1 MLSNIQ
7 KTNQTKANFYA
18 LGTVLLWS
26 TVSTAFKLALAKASA
41 LLILSYA
48 MLIASGILLFY
59 IFINK
64 ELALLFKLSKKQFF
78 SCFLLCSILFIYY
91 QSLFIGY
98 AGLPV
103 QIAQPVNYS
112 WTLMLALIS
121 SFIFKQKLS
130 GKEIFWILFAY
141 AGVLIISLG
150 NSSTIMQA
158 NSLSLFCILIST
170 ILYAV
175 YWIYNTAVKLPANI
189 KLFLGFLGASLLG
202 FITLFFRNEPF
213 VLPQDAIPPTC
224 YIGLIELSIPFILWD
239 RALQYTKSISKIATI
254 PLISPFFALLWA
266 NSILNEHINPLSI
279 IGLLFIVGGIFMQ
292 QKNQKQ
298 P

>member
-7 KTNQTKANFYA
+7 KPNQTKANFYA

-150 NSSTIMQA
+150 NASTIMQA

-175 YWIYNTAVKLPANI
+175 YWSYNTAV
-189 KLFLGFLGASLLG
+189 
-202 FITLFFRNEPF
+202 
-213 VLPQDAIPPTC
+213 
-224 YIGLIELSIPFILWD
+224 
-239 RALQYTKSISKIATI
+239 
-254 PLISPFFALLWA
+254 
-266 NSILNEHINPLSI
+266 
-279 IGLLFIVGGIFMQ
+279 
-292 QKNQKQ
+292 
-298 P
+298 

>member
-1 MLSNIQ
+1 M
-7 KTNQTKANFYA
+7 
-18 LGTVLLWS
+18 
-26 TVSTAFKLALAKASA
+26 
-41 LLILSYA
+41 
-48 MLIASGILLFY
+48 
-59 IFINK
+59 
-64 ELALLFKLSKKQFF
+64 
-78 SCFLLCSILFIYY
+78 
-91 QSLFIGY
+91 
-98 AGLPV
+98 

-141 AGVLIISLG
+141 TGVLIISLG

-158 NSLSLFCILIST
+158 NSLSLFYILIST

-213 VLPQDAIPPTC
+213 VLPQDAIPPH
-224 YIGLIELSIPFILWD
+224 LLHRSD
-239 RALQYTKSISKIATI
+239 RTFHSFHTLGQSLTVHKKHKQNRHHTPYF
-254 PLISPFFALLWA
+254 PFFRFIMGEQYLKRTHQSSQHYRLVVHCGRNFHAA
-266 NSILNEHINPLSI
+266 KKPKTILKRKYLS
-279 IGLLFIVGGIFMQ
+279 F
-292 QKNQKQ
+292 
-298 P
+298 